1 MTPSVLL
8 LSESS
13 HLHLEGIRNQLLRRG
28 GYRHVAVLALS
39 EGRGAFERTLRDL
52 LAAPPRKLAVVT
64 FDEEPSRTLERFDS
78 LFKETQLPEAEIH
91 HVFGLLDTPP
101 FIRAMASTIRRQFD
115 PSEPPSSPPIPQ
127 PDKIEEES
135 FRIIDETISG
145 FGFEYDWH
153 QVVRRAVHAAA
164 DFEIADVM
172 DHHPEAIVSAVRA
185 IRNAAPI
192 LVDVQM
198 VESGISRPLTEK
210 FGNVLQ
216 CYVSDRDVID
226 QAKKEGVTRSTLA
239 MRKGL
244 PMMEGGIVVV
254 GNAPTALFEV
264 LRLVRDERA
273 SPSLIVGVPVGFV
286 GASES
291 KELLSIQDRVAWITT
306 HGPKGGSTVAV
317 AIMNALLRIAD
328 SREKNGK

>member
-8 LSESS
+8 LSESI

-28 GYRHVAVLALS
+28 GYKHVSVLALS
-39 EGRGAFERTLRDL
+39 EGRDAFERTLLDL
-52 LAAPPRKLAVVT
+52 LASQPRKLAVVT
-64 FDEEPSRTLERFDS
+64 FDEEPFKTLERFDAF
-78 LFKETQLPEAEIH
+78 FKESQLPNAEIH
-91 HVFGLLDTPP
+91 HVFGLLDTPS

-115 PSEPPSSPPIPQ
+115 PSEPPSAPPIPE
-127 PDKIEEES
+127 PEKIEEES

-145 FGFEYDWH
+145 FGFERDWH

-172 DHHPEAIVSAVRA
+172 DHHPEAITRA
-185 IRNAAPI
+185 IWAIRKSAPI

-210 FGNVLQ
+210 FGNALH
-216 CYVSDRDVID
+216 CHVSDPDVIE
-226 QAKKEGVTRSTLA
+226 QAKKAGVTRSTLA

-244 PMMEGGIVVV
+244 SKLEGAIVVV

-264 LRLVRDERA
+264 LRLTREEGV
-273 SPSLIVGVPVGFV
+273 SPALIVGVPVGFV
-286 GASES
+286 GAAES
-291 KELLSIQDRVAWITT
+291 KELLSRQGIVPWITT

-317 AIMNALLRIAD
+317 AIINALLRIAD
-328 SREKNGK
+328 QHLKAGG

>member
-8 LSESS
+8 LSETI

-39 EGRGAFERTLRDL
+39 EGREAFDRTLRTL
-52 LAAPPRKLAVVT
+52 LASSPRKLAVVT
-64 FDEEPSRTLERFDS
+64 FDEDPARILEKFDS
-78 LFKETQLPEAEIH
+78 LFQEAQLPEAEVH

-101 FIRAMASTIRRQFD
+101 FIRAMASIIRHQFD
-115 PSEPPSSPPIPQ
+115 PNEPPQSPPIPE
-127 PDKIEEES
+127 PEKIEEES

-145 FGFEYDWH
+145 FGFEAEWH

-172 DHHPEAIVSAVRA
+172 DHHPEAIDRGVRA
-185 IRNAAPI
+185 IRSSAPI

-210 FGNVLQ
+210 FGNTLH
-216 CYVSDRDVID
+216 CHVSDNDVID
-226 QAKKEGVTRSTLA
+226 QARKERVTRSTLA
-239 MRKGL
+239 MRKAF
-244 PMMEGGIVVV
+244 PKMEGAIVVV

-264 LRLVRDERA
+264 LRLVREEKARPA
-273 SPSLIVGVPVGFV
+273 LIVGVPVGFV
-286 GASES
+286 GAAES
-291 KELLSIQDRVAWITT
+291 KELLSKQDRIGWIST

-317 AIMNALLRIAD
+317 AVMNALLRIAD
-328 SREKNGK
+328 SQEKTGK

>member
-8 LSESS
+8 LSESA

-28 GYRHVAVLALS
+28 GYRHVAVLSLS
-39 EGRGAFERTLRDL
+39 QGKEAFVRTLRDL
-52 LAAPPRKLAVVT
+52 LASFPRKLAVVT
-64 FDEEPSRTLERFDS
+64 FDEDPAMLLERFDS
-78 LFKETQLPEAEIH
+78 LFQEAQLPEAEIH

-101 FIRAMASTIRRQFD
+101 FIRAMASTIRHQFD
-115 PSEPPSSPPIPQ
+115 PVDPPQSPPIPQ
-127 PDKIEEES
+127 PERIEEES

-145 FGFEYDWH
+145 FGFESEWH

-172 DHHPEAIVSAVRA
+172 DHHPEAIDRGVNA
-185 IRNAAPI
+185 IRTGAPI

-210 FGNVLQ
+210 FGNILH
-216 CYVSDRDVID
+216 CHVSDVDVID
-226 QAKKEGVTRSTLA
+226 QARKEKVTRSTLA
-239 MRKGL
+239 MRKAL
-244 PMMEGGIVVV
+244 SNMEGAVVVV

-264 LRLVRDERA
+264 LRLTREEEARPA
-273 SPSLIVGVPVGFV
+273 LIVGVPVGFV

-291 KELLSIQDRVAWITT
+291 KELLSKQGRIPWITT

-317 AIMNALLRIAD
+317 AIMNALLRISD
-328 SREKNGK
+328 SRGGSGK